1 MTTDEAM
8 RKRAAEAAAMARP
21 PPALRRNY
29 TVCGLLHDRA
39 QDARDRELAHALGYK
54 FALLDAADGTVREC
68 SAPLAAALGVP
79 AHRLCGER
87 LADWVEDAVDAAAVR
102 AALASGGALSR
113 ALTLRGV
120 DGAPGVRGE
129 LSMPVDDVRLGDA
142 RAWRLCL
149 ALDGAAGGAGDAELQ
164 LQRLATSLRLP
175 VPVAPALRAALDRLQ
190 RTFIVTD
197 PSMDDNPIVFASEAR
212 AARRA
217 ARAARAAAAHA
228 RAAAATGACARRPQ
242 AFCAMTG
249 YDRADLVGRNC
260 RLLQGPGTDLS
271 VVRQVRAAVR
281 HGGSCTA
288 ELLNYK
294 RDGTAFT
301 NLLHFAP
308 VRGPTGGVAYF
319 VGVQTDLGEVRA
331 APPPPLAAATA
342 ACDASSPL
350 SAASSAVGGVGG
362 VGGGDDVGAHAQ
374 QVGVPLP
381 ADVRDA
387 VSSVDSALSQHLRE
401 MLKSSLLMHSL
412 G

>member
-197 PSMDDNPIVFASEAR
+197 PSMDDNPIVFASEA
-212 AARRA
+212 
-217 ARAARAAAAHA
+217 
-228 RAAAATGACARRPQ
+228 
-242 AFCAMTG
+242 FCAMTG

-271 VVRQVRAAVR
+271 VVR
-281 HGGSCTA
+281 
-288 ELLNYK
+288 
-294 RDGTAFT
+294 
-301 NLLHFAP
+301 
-308 VRGPTGGVAYF
+308 
-319 VGVQTDLGEVRA
+319 QTDLGEVRA